1 MRIYLLLVYFLST
14 HFISEAQTDSILYS
28 FVVAGH
34 TYGTPG
40 IDNVGFHPPFKAKFT
55 YIQGRPEIEF
65 VVLTGDVIPSESDSK
80 DWDEID
86 ADIEELD
93 IPFYIAVG
101 NHDIENRPLFENR
114 YGSTYYEFIYK
125 NDLIIVLDPN
135 IDCWDISGDQLL
147 FLQNAVESNY
157 RDVDNIFVFFHQL
170 LWQEPNNIY
179 QNLMPNSYLDRK
191 DNINFW
197 TVIEPIFNA
206 LPNEVYFFSGD
217 LGATAKGSKI
227 AYDHYDNISLIGSG
241 MGYTYGENFVVVN
254 VLKDKSVQYDLIYL
268 EDIDDCICELQEY
281 QLTSDSTKKSQ
292 RSFNFRVF
300 QSQVGEVLKIEL
312 GNDLNAEFGIYDL
325 MGQEIATHALAGESI
340 TKIDLSKLQLGVYIG
355 QIQNNLIKEN
365 FKLIIQD
372 KRKAY

>member
-1 MRIYLLLVYFLST
+1 MRVYLLLIYFFST

-55 YIQGRPEIEF
+55 YIQSRPEIEF
-65 VVLTGDVIPSESDSK
+65 VVLTGDVISPESDSK

-86 ADIEELD
+86 AEIEELG
-93 IPFYIAVG
+93 IPIYIAVG
-101 NHDIENRPLFENR
+101 NHDIEDRSLFENR
-114 YGSTYYEFIYK
+114 YGSTFYDFIYK

-135 IDCWDISGDQLL
+135 IDCWDISDDQLL
-147 FLQNAVESNY
+147 FLQKTVESNY

-170 LWQEPNNIY
+170 LWRESDNIY
-179 QNLMPNSYLDRK
+179 QNIIPNSESGRK
-191 DNINFW
+191 ESINFW
-197 TVIEPIFNA
+197 TEIEPLFND
-206 LPNEVYFFSGD
+206 LPNNVYFFSGD
-217 LGATAKGSKI
+217 LGASAKSSKI
-227 AYDHYDNISLIGSG
+227 AYDHYGNISLIGSG

-254 VLKDKSVQYDLIYL
+254 VLNDKSVQYDLIYL
-268 EDIDDCICELQEY
+268 EDVDDCICELQEY
-281 QLTSDSTKKSQ
+281 QLTPESTKYLK

-312 GNDLNAEFGIYDL
+312 GSAFKAEFGIYNL
-325 MGQEIATHALAGESI
+325 IGQKIITHTLAGESI
-340 TKIDLSKLQLGVYIG
+340 TKIDVSKLQIGVYIG
-355 QIQNNLIKEN
+355 QIQNSLIKQN
-365 FKLIIQD
+365 FKLIILD